1 MKGDYGMSLIKKN
14 PNQRALDDARDA
26 ASKVA
31 DVNPHDIAIVG
42 EIRKEYTLTQEIA
55 IIRKSLAHMGCDLP
69 EFVEWNNAVESAK
82 AKVNEEHN

>member
-14 PNQRALDDARDA
+14 PNQRAIDDAKDA

-55 IIRKSLAHMGCDLP
+55 IIRK
-69 EFVEWNNAVESAK
+69 
-82 AKVNEEHN
+82 